1 MEVIGVIVIGLVV
14 GILAKVL
21 MPGDDPGGFIITTL
35 LGIGGAFL
43 ARFIGQQ
50 LGWYGPGE
58 AAGFIASVAGAILIL
73 LLYRMLFGRRSRN
86 I

>member
-1 MEVIGVIVIGLVV
+1 MIGLVV

-58 AAGFIASVAGAILIL
+58 AAGFLASVAGAILL
-73 LLYRMLFGRRSRN
+73 LLLHRLMFGRRSRN

>member
-1 MEVIGVIVIGLVV
+1 MEVVGVIVIGLVV

-58 AAGFIASVAGAILIL
+58 AAGFLASVAGAILL
-73 LLYRMLFGRRSRN
+73 LLLHRLMFGRRSRN

>member
-1 MEVIGVIVIGLVV
+1 MEVVGVIVIGLVV

-58 AAGFIASVAGAILIL
+58 AAGFLASVAGAILL
-73 LLYRMLFGRRSRN
+73 LLLHRLMFGRRSRN
-86 I
+86 T